1 MLLDP
6 FEEQLHLPATA
17 VQLCDPQGWQC
28 GVVGEKFRSFVA
40 LFVMILDAPE
50 FFRIVVR
57 SFHTSEPH
65 GLIADHTDATVNGVG
80 VKSSQGGIGFGSKH
94 EETAKL
100 MQSEKAGEVK
110 VGAIHDV
117 EGTAFR
123 QQHIHDI
130 NIMQFAIGDMDE
142 CWDISLQIQQSM
154 EFYRGFGFAKPDP
167 REQRQAQVYGRGIQG
182 IDGVVE
188 IQAIGFSAIKRTR
201 GVNELLC
208 EIGIDS
214 PVSDLIGIGQRISRD
229 ATGDADVIEFA
240 GMYPQTDF
248 DVAKTFPVGQ
258 LGKRHAAILF
268 CTSKRFDFVVTVVAS
283 NAVMK
288 GVPRQM
294 IH

>member
-28 GVVGEKFRSFVA
+28 GVVGEKFQRFVA

-65 GLIADHTDATVNGVG
+65 GLIADHTGATVNRVG
-80 VKSSQGGIGFGSKH
+80 VKSSQGGIGYGTKH

-123 QQHIHDI
+123 QQHIYDI

-154 EFYRGFGFAKPDP
+154 EFYRGFGFAIGSISVQIETAVDGST
-167 REQRQAQVYGRGIQG
+167 QAEEGCCGG
-182 IDGVVE
+182 DGE
-188 IQAIGFSAIKRTR
+188 
-201 GVNELLC
+201 
-208 EIGIDS
+208 
-214 PVSDLIGIGQRISRD
+214 
-229 ATGDADVIEFA
+229 
-240 GMYPQTDF
+240 
-248 DVAKTFPVGQ
+248 
-258 LGKRHAAILF
+258 
-268 CTSKRFDFVVTVVAS
+268 
-283 NAVMK
+283 
-288 GVPRQM
+288 
-294 IH
+294 

>member
-6 FEEQLHLPATA
+6 FEEQLHLPATV

-28 GVVGEKFRSFVA
+28 GVVGEKIQSFVA

-57 SFHTSEPH
+57 SFHTSESH
-65 GLIADHTDATVNGVG
+65 GLIADHTGATVNGVG
-80 VKSSQGGIGFGSKH
+80 VKSSQGGIGFGTKH

-117 EGTAFR
+117 EGTVFR

-154 EFYRGFGFAKPDP
+154 EFYRSFGFAKPSP
-167 REQRQAQVYGRGIQG
+167 WEQRQAQVYGRGIQG
-182 IDGVVE
+182 IDGVV
-188 IQAIGFSAIKRTR
+188 
-201 GVNELLC
+201 
-208 EIGIDS
+208 
-214 PVSDLIGIGQRISRD
+214 
-229 ATGDADVIEFA
+229 
-240 GMYPQTDF
+240 
-248 DVAKTFPVGQ
+248 
-258 LGKRHAAILF
+258 
-268 CTSKRFDFVVTVVAS
+268 
-283 NAVMK
+283 
-288 GVPRQM
+288 
-294 IH
+294 